1 MDNGKNLANNAKEEE
16 NDSHIHS
23 ISSTRN
29 MGNWSNLLGIHDL
42 PSIDPLQEAN
52 IILSLNVSTVSKNL
66 LFISHNNQQVQ
77 LHWNSCY
84 SGYQKRCLV
93 WRRKWS
99 T

>member
-1 MDNGKNLANNAKEEE
+1 MQFDDLLRCTYSLDKNHLFLDNAKNLANNEKEEE

-52 IILSLNVSTVSKNL
+52 IILSLNVSNVSKK
-66 LFISHNNQQVQ
+66 SS
-77 LHWNSCY
+77 LHF
-84 SGYQKRCLV
+84 
-93 WRRKWS
+93 

>member
-1 MDNGKNLANNAKEEE
+1 MDNAKNLANNEKEEE

-52 IILSLNVSTVSKNL
+52 IILSLNVSNVSK
-66 LFISHNNQQVQ
+66 ISFAFLIKINKFNNFR
-77 LHWNSCY
+77 NRFY
-84 SGYQKRCLV
+84 SGFQNKNV
-93 WRRKWS
+93 
-99 T
+99 